1 METPWTKEEE
11 DLLVDLYRKHELLW
25 NPQHANYSR
34 RGARLVAIRALTAR
48 FSGSQSIYALPLQL
62 PSGRPVGCHGDDE
75 RLIAQKEQ
83 QLIALQA

>member
-11 DLLVDLYRKHELLW
+11 DLLAESYRT
-25 NPQHANYSR
+25 R